1 MSVETQNVSGHLG
14 EMELMGS
21 SDRENT
27 AIAGAICLAFA
38 GAALAQNTS
47 TPPQINYSVPKVRSV
62 IPTATPVLQPFEPP
76 PFNWEF
82 AYPNPRPYAFA
93 DFNGDGLLDI
103 ITAPSFHVSLP
114 YLPIEI
120 WLNKGDGTFYN
131 GTSQVIDG
139 PVPVTAGPNTMLIGD
154 FNEDGRP
161 DVMMIDTGFDPAVA
175 HHYPIQ
181 NQGFHETLL
190 LSQPNGKWRDGTSQ
204 ITPNTQAFNHQGGMG
219 DVNGDGHLDFVVN
232 RGGTDNL
239 VNWMGVVLLIGDGKG
254 NFVEHTDGLPQ
265 DIAWGPWDGF
275 KGLAPDL
282 QIISSAGLGDLDGD
296 GRADLIT
303 CSGGGVAGG
312 GMSSPRSIRFYQSK
326 SDGSFVERSRT
337 GVPAAIAGIGEA
349 TPDAQ
354 SEGIGLSC
362 SQVLVADLNSDG
374 RPDIVTFWEGYHT
387 SVVILRN
394 DGDFHFTDI
403 TPQAM
408 GGYTM
413 DFKRATGPGT
423 NAPGHFALIDVN
435 GDGTLDLVS
444 KIAADDLASVLTHTA
459 FLNDG
464 NAHFTP
470 WVPRGPNGPLTANDI
485 LPVITTN
492 GVPCTTC
499 SQMPMMFDTNRSG
512 LPSLVMLDGYSSQTT
527 TRPLESTSVYLTNV
541 TPTTVAPSYPPL
553 LTSVLPGSLPRGQQY
568 LSLTIAGR
576 FTHFSK
582 SSVVTF
588 SGTGISAGAPASVTA
603 TSLTLPVTIS
613 ANAPLGVQGIQ
624 VTTGTETVSLAGV
637 FAVSPGPPL
646 GIISSITV
654 ANGGSEIAQNAWMVI
669 QGKNLVPA
677 NVPAGGVIW
686 SDAPE
691 FASGHLPTQL
701 GGYPVSVTV
710 NNKPAYLYFFCSAA
724 GSVCATD
731 QINVLTPLDDAVGP
745 VPVVVTTNGVK
756 TAAFNVNLRA
766 AAPSFPLVAGTKYVV
781 ATHGDNS
788 LVGPESL
795 SVPGYPFTPARPGET
810 IVLYG
815 FGFGLPISALVAG
828 SSSQSGSLSGVPVV
842 QIGGAQATVTFAG
855 VIGPGLYQLNVV
867 VPGTAKNGDNSLTC
881 SYRTSN
887 AATSPVGDL
896 ITIQP

>member
-1 MSVETQNVSGHLG
+1 
-14 EMELMGS
+14 MELMRR
-21 SDRENT
+21 SDRGNA
-27 AIAGAICLAFA
+27 AIAGAICVAFV
-38 GAALAQNTS
+38 GAVLAQSTS

-62 IPTATPVLQPFEPP
+62 IPTATPVLQSFEPVR
-76 PFNWEF
+76 FNTEL
-82 AYPNPRPYAFA
+82 AYANPRPYAFV

-103 ITAPSFHVSLP
+103 ITAPMFYQSLP
-114 YLPIEI
+114 HLPIEI

-139 PVPVTAGPNTMLIGD
+139 PVPVTTAVNTMLIGD

-161 DVMMIDTGFDPAVA
+161 DVMMIDTGFDAA
-175 HHYPIQ
+175 MSHHYPAQ
-181 NQGFHETLL
+181 YQGFHQTLL
-190 LSQPNGKWRDGTSQ
+190 LSQANGKWRDATSQ
-204 ITPNTQAFNHQGGMG
+204 ITPNTQAFNHMGGMG
-219 DVNGDGHLDFVVN
+219 DVNGDGHIDVVVN
-232 RGGTDNL
+232 RFGTDAFQDWN
-239 VNWMGVVLLIGDGKG
+239 GVTLLMGDGKG
-254 NFVEHTDGLPQ
+254 NFVERTDGLPQ
-265 DIAWGPWDGF
+265 NIAWGPWIGF
-275 KGLAPDL
+275 KSSAPDL
-282 QIISSAGLGDLDGD
+282 QETGCASLGDLDGD

-303 CSGGGVAGG
+303 GSYAALERALTTPTNIRV
-312 GMSSPRSIRFYQSK
+312 SPRSIRFYQSK
-326 SDGSFVERSRT
+326 SDGTFVERSRA
-337 GVPAAIAGIGEA
+337 VIPPAIAGIGYT
-349 TPDAQ
+349 TPNAQ
-354 SEGIGLSC
+354 TEGAGLGC
-362 SQVLVADLNSDG
+362 AQILVADLNSDG
-374 RPDIVTFWEGYHT
+374 RPDVVVYWEGYRG
-387 SVVILRN
+387 SIEILRN
-394 DGDFHFTDI
+394 DGDFRFTDI
-403 TPQAM
+403 TPGAM
-408 GGYTM
+408 GDYTM
-413 DFKRATGPGT
+413 DFTDANGGR
-423 NAPGHFALIDVN
+423 NFPGHFALLDLN

-444 KIAADDLASVLTHTA
+444 KIAAADLGSVLTHTA

-464 NAHFTP
+464 HAHLTP
-470 WVPRGPNGPLTANDI
+470 WVPQGPNGPITANDI
-485 LPVITTN
+485 LPVITN
-492 GVPCTTC
+492 EHGVVC
-499 SQMPMMFDTNRSG
+499 SVCVQLPMMFDTNHSG
-512 LPSLVMLDGYSSQTT
+512 LASLVLVDAYTSQTPT
-527 TRPLESTSVYLTNV
+527 PPYQSTAVYVTNV
-541 TPTTVAPSYPPL
+541 TPVGVAPSNPPL

-588 SGTGISAGAPASVTA
+588 SGTGILVGAPASVTA

-637 FAVSPGPPL
+637 FTVSPGPAL

-669 QGKNLVPA
+669 QGRNLVPA

-686 SDAPE
+686 SGAPE

-724 GSVCATD
+724 GSLCATD
-731 QINVLTPLDDAVGP
+731 QINVLTPLDDAVGS
-745 VPVVVTTNGVK
+745 VPVVVTTNGVA
-756 TAAFNVNLRA
+756 TAAFNVNLIA

-781 ATHGDNS
+781 ATHSDNS

-815 FGFGLPISALVAG
+815 FGFGLPAAALVPG
-828 SSSQSGSLSGVPVV
+828 SATQSGELLRLPLV
-842 QIGGAQATVTFAG
+842 QIGGVQAVVKFAG

-881 SYRTSN
+881 SYYGIVAPAGN
-887 AATSPVGDL
+887 L